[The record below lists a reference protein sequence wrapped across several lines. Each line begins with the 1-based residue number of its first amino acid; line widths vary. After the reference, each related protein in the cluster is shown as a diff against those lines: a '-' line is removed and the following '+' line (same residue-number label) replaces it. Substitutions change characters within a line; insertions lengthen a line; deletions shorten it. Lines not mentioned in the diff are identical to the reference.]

1 MNKENSANP
10 TKNNITKDRF
20 ATRLGV
26 IAATVGSA
34 VGLGNIWRFPYEAG
48 NGGGSA
54 FILCY
59 VFFVVPLAL
68 PVLCAEFLLGK
79 ETRSNI
85 FGCFKRLSPNGKWYL
100 IGIIGLV
107 SALMIISFYSVV
119 AGWTMEYFV
128 QSLDG
133 TLLELE
139 RNEFH
144 ENFQAFASNPWRS
157 LLWTWVFLAVT
168 WMVSARGVKGGIEK
182 VSNVLMPI
190 MFVILV
196 AFCVNSLLMPGAG
209 EGLAFLFDFDM
220 SKVTGKVL
228 LSAMGQAFFSM
239 SLGLGC
245 MLTYGSYFKSDTSV
259 VRSAAMTGSL
269 DTLVAILA
277 GVVIFPAVFTYGMS
291 PAAGPTLVFEVFPAI
306 FANLGGGMVWSA
318 LFFFMLFVASLT
330 SAISM
335 AEILIAY
342 LCQEW
347 NVRRGRATAIVMVTV
362 LFFATL
368 CAMSANGSSDITLGG
383 YTLSFFE
390 FFNDCSSNV
399 LLPLGGLLIAIYVGW
414 FMDRSLI
421 AHGLTNGSYSLRLV
435 HRVLMFL
442 LRYLAPLFIIIV
454 FLSSLGVI

>member
-1 MNKENSANP
+1 MKKETSQQPRNNV
-10 TKNNITKDRF
+10 TKERF
-20 ATRLGV
+20 ATRVGV

-54 FILCY
+54 FIVCY
-59 VFFVVPLAL
+59 IAFVLLLAL

-100 IGIIGLV
+100 IGVIGLV

-128 QSLDG
+128 QSIDG
-133 TLLELE
+133 TLLELAE
-139 RNEFH
+139 DEFH
-144 ENFQAFASNPWRS
+144 QNFHDFATDPWRS
-157 LLWTWVFLAVT
+157 LIWTWAFLAIT
-168 WMVSARGVKGGIEK
+168 WAVSARGVKGGIEK
-182 VSNVLMPI
+182 VSNILMPLLFI
-190 MFVILV
+190 IIV

-209 EGLAFLFDFDM
+209 RGLSFLFDFDF

-245 MLTYGSYFKSDTSV
+245 MLTYGSYFKSDTDI
-259 VRSAAMTGSL
+259 VRSATLTGSL
-269 DTLVAILA
+269 DTLVAILS
-277 GVVIFPAVFTYGMS
+277 GVVIFPAVFTFGMS
-291 PAAGPTLVFEVFPAI
+291 PASGPTLVFEVFPAI

-347 NVRRGRATAIVMVTV
+347 GVRRGRATTLVMSVVVV
-362 LFFATL
+362 LASL
-368 CAMSANGSSDITLGG
+368 CAMSANGSSDIVVGG
-383 YTLSFFE
+383 HTFSFFG

-414 FMDRSLI
+414 FMDHRLI
-421 AHGLTNGSYSLRLV
+421 RHGLTNGTYKMRLV
-435 HRVLMFL
+435 HHVVLFL
-442 LRYLAPLFIIIV
+442 LRYVAPLFIVIV
-454 FLSSLGVI
+454 FLSSLGIIG